1 VRGRA
6 EGEFEPSVVGRMWPG
21 LLLPAGLLLLGL
33 LAAQEAKWALRLN
46 RLMSA
51 SITASTA

>member
-1 VRGRA
+1 
-6 EGEFEPSVVGRMWPG
+6 MWPG
-21 LLLPAGLLLLGL
+21 LLLPAGMLLLGL

-51 SITASTA
+51 SITASTV